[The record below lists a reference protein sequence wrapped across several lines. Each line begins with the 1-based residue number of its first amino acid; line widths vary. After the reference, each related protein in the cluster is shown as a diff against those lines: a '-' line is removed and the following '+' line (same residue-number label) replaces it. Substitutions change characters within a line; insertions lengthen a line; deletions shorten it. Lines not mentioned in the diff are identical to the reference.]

1 MRVRACMAPAAAA
14 VSALLLS
21 GCLLSP
27 QITQLER
34 MKEHRLKN
42 DLESNSRESITCTA
56 ADTACY
62 QLHLIKGDACS
73 VLAAQVTDA
82 ALRRN
87 LDACAA
93 DNLLEGVKLAPA
105 EQTPVGDLHEYGLKR
120 LEALRDLIDTRRT
133 RDASAQTLAEA
144 AQKFRTRYV
153 GDPAGTFYLASAWLT
168 VAEDKLLAGD
178 TAGLCTALAD
188 IDALERS
195 GGADLGNLQPQYQ
208 NLAKSVANLRRT
220 GGCT

>member
-1 MRVRACMAPAAAA
+1 MRDWMTPAAAVLA
-14 VSALLLS
+14 ALLLS
-21 GCLLSP
+21 GCSLLSP
-27 QITQLER
+27 QTAQLER

-73 VLAAQVTDA
+73 TLAAHVTDA

-93 DNLLEGVKLAPA
+93 DNLREGVALAPA
-105 EQTPVGDLHEYGLKR
+105 EQTPVGDLHEYDLKR
-120 LEALRDLIDTRRT
+120 LEALRDLIDTRRAK
-133 RDASAQTLAEA
+133 DASAEALAEA
-144 AQKFRTRYV
+144 AQDFRRRYV
-153 GDPAGTFYLASAWLT
+153 ADPAGTFYLASARLT
-168 VAEDKLLAGD
+168 VVEDKLLAGD
-178 TAGLCTALAD
+178 TAGVCTALSD

-195 GGADLGNLQPQYQ
+195 GGADLGNLQSQYR
-208 NLAKSVANLRRT
+208 NLAKSVANLRRA